1 MMSSML
7 RTGSLQYSSRKY
19 LIPLTMLIQVYLAAT
34 QPYTSDT
41 DSEDDAEEKLRELA
55 LKMPKVGFL

>member
-1 MMSSML
+1 ML
-7 RTGSLQYSSRKY
+7 F
-19 LIPLTMLIQVYLAAT
+19 QVYLAAT

-55 LKMPKVGFL
+55 LKMPKVGFYEGQQ